1 MRSRRATSA
10 PRTKRAPTTLPMEP
24 PMKLNSKALATSGM
38 PLRYPCMTTR
48 ASFSPVS
55 FWAAVR
61 RSLYFLVSRNL
72 SLSTG
77 SSSAA
82 ISLRP
87 SASRKM
93 SRRRRALVRRGGLHL
108 GQASRFVSS
117 SGRYSAAS
125 QGGHLR
131 HSPSGTLLF
140 CASERTMEGIS
151 LSTSQLLIANPYLLS
166 GLITLPDRSAIH
178 GCPHIANDRRDTGA
192 GLLRVAQVGG
202 DLTDQHR
209 THHYPVSHTG
219 DRGGGGAVT
228 NTKTDT
234 DRQIGDGAQL
244 LELFCYL

>member
-1 MRSRRATSA
+1 
-10 PRTKRAPTTLPMEP
+10 
-24 PMKLNSKALATSGM
+24 
-38 PLRYPCMTTR
+38 
-48 ASFSPVS
+48 
-55 FWAAVR
+55 
-61 RSLYFLVSRNL
+61 
-72 SLSTG
+72 
-77 SSSAA
+77 
-82 ISLRP
+82 
-87 SASRKM
+87 
-93 SRRRRALVRRGGLHL
+93 
-108 GQASRFVSS
+108 
-117 SGRYSAAS
+117 
-125 QGGHLR
+125 
-131 HSPSGTLLF
+131 
-140 CASERTMEGIS
+140 MEGIS

-244 LELFCYL
+244 LELFCYLGDVQSSRSGHTLEDRKSTRLNSSHVRISYAV